1 MVAVS
6 QNASN
11 LGIDMLFILLWIGAW
26 GTIETIIEWSLP
38 QERYRFMAYI
48 CLFLIAFVAFLF
60 VSHPEMAAK

>member
-38 QERYRFMAYI
+38 TEKRRFMAYVL
-48 CLFLIAFVAFLF
+48 LFIIAFIAFLF
-60 VSHPEMAAK
+60 VSHPEMPSK